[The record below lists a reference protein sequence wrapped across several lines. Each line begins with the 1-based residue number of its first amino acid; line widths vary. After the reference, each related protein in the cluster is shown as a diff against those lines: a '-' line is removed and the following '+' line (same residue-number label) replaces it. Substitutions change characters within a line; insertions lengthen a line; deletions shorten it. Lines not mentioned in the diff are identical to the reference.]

1 MTDDREIVEIDDL
14 TSEGSGVG
22 RLGDGR
28 AVFVPRT
35 GPGERVAVRLVREKK
50 SWAAG
55 EALEILDESPDRREP
70 RCPLHD
76 RCGGCQL
83 QHLRY
88 GAQVTWKATRIRETL
103 ARIGGIAVDRVEVV
117 SAGPEF
123 GYRNRV
129 SFTLKRLRGGRVVA
143 GFHDR
148 ERPERI
154 VDVRG
159 ECFLPERGILPVWMA
174 LRAAWGD
181 RAGRLPPGRELR
193 LTLRR
198 VDAGVVLVIEGGRAG
213 NHDVREAAALL
224 GEIPD
229 LLAIWH
235 RPDEAPAALLLA
247 GARTVE
253 DSWFGE
259 TLLLESSAF
268 LQVNRAGAEA
278 VHAHVLAEVGS
289 PTGRTI
295 VDAYAGVGAYGR
307 RLAGEGARVAAIESD
322 AAAARVARRDA
333 PEGLEVV
340 EGRVEDHLSD
350 HLPADVVVL
359 NPPRSGVSEEVVAA
373 LVAHPVPRLVYVSCD
388 PATLARD
395 LARLESAY
403 TLATLRGFD
412 LFPQTAHVETVV
424 RLDARDP
431 SAAASEPT
439 SDPRDT

>member
-1 MTDDREIVEIDDL
+1 VTEESHVVEIDDL

-22 RLGDGR
+22 RLPDGR

-35 GPGERVAVRLVREKK
+35 VPGERVVVRLVREKK
-50 SWAAG
+50 RWAKG
-55 EALEILDESPDRREP
+55 EALEILAESPDRREP

-83 QHLRY
+83 QHIDY
-88 GAQVTWKATRIRETL
+88 AAQVEWKARRIRETL
-103 ARIGGIAVDRVEVV
+103 SRIGGVDPGPVEV
-117 SAGPEF
+117 APARPAF

-148 ERPERI
+148 ERPAHI

-181 RAGRLPPGRELR
+181 SAHRLPPGRELR

-198 VDAGVVLVIEGGRAG
+198 VDEGVILVIEGGQTG
-213 NHDVREAAALL
+213 NHDVPEAEGLVE
-224 GEIPD
+224 EIEEMLAVWHHPD
-229 LLAIWH
+229 GAP
-235 RPDEAPAALLLA
+235 RPLLLA
-247 GARTVE
+247 GARTV
-253 DSWFGE
+253 DDAWFGE
-259 TLLLESSAF
+259 TLELESSAF
-268 LQVNRAGAEA
+268 LQVNRAGAET
-278 VHAHVLAEVGS
+278 VHAHVMSEVGE
-289 PTGRTI
+289 PEGRRF

-307 RLAGEGARVAAIESD
+307 RLAREGGRVVAIESE
-322 AAAARVARRDA
+322 ASAARVARRTA
-333 PEGLEVV
+333 PEGLRVI
-340 EGRVEDHLSD
+340 EGRVEDHLAA

-359 NPPRSGVSEEVVAA
+359 NPPRAGVSEAVSDT
-373 LVAHPVPRLVYVSCD
+373 LVAHPVARVVYVSCD

-395 LARLESAY
+395 LQRLGPGYGIARV
-403 TLATLRGFD
+403 RGFD

-424 RLDARDP
+424 TLDARAHND
-431 SAAASEPT
+431 A
-439 SDPRDT
+439 